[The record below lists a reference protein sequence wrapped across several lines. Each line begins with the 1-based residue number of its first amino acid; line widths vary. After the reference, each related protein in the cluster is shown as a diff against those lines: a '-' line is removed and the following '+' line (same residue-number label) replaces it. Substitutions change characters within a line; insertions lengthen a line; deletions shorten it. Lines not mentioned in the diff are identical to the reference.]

1 MIQIRPATA
10 ADAATIIEFNLA
22 LALESENRRLERE
35 TVTRGV
41 QRVLAEPQLGSY
53 YIAEIDGQ
61 PIEQSAS
68 SQPQAAGQLLITSEW
83 SDWRNGLF
91 WWIQSVY
98 VRPEHR
104 RAGVYRALHK
114 WVEHT

>member
-1 MIQIRPATA
+1 MIRIRPANVV
-10 ADAATIIEFNLA
+10 DAATIIEFNLA

-53 YIAEIDGQ
+53 YIAEIDGR
-61 PIEQSAS
+61 P
-68 SQPQAAGQLLITSEW
+68 AGQLLITTEW

-104 RAGVYRALHK
+104 RAGVYR
-114 WVEHT
+114 